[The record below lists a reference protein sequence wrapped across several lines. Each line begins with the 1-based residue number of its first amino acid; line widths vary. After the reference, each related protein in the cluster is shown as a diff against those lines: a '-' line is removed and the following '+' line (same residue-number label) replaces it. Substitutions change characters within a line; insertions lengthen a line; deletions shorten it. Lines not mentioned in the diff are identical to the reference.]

1 MRDLV
6 FALVALAVLFVLLQI
21 RRQPTLLRSHHARQ
35 NHWLPP
41 RLRGRFVRV
50 ASLRSSA
57 ASGLASLPDG
67 DGGVLLALANYY
79 GDSSL
84 FAFDPGHLPRR
95 AGKKPTA
102 REVQRVSTS
111 AAHDWEALRLPDG
124 TEQLVVANS
133 EATYSVVLQRND
145 TRLRHA
151 LPPPRC
157 FDTVGAQCAD
167 WKAAGECERNAHYM
181 RRNCAAACGACDDF
195 SGPFVAVQKLET
207 AGASAVHHFTR
218 RAEEEG
224 AAPRH
229 FLAVANY
236 KAPEQRGVAIY
247 EWNTKVTM
255 WERFRWLEVG
265 GVSEFCDCET
275 DDGRLLLGAA
285 VWFTGSFETKS
296 LLFEFDDESQ
306 QFRVVQTLATLGAH
320 DLECFGA
327 GGDGVAEQLLAVANV
342 RDGDSQLVESV
353 IYRRATAAEGG
364 SSTGGEPMR
373 FVEMQRLPTR
383 GNHDIEPMRIGPHSL
398 LAIANQGD
406 GVTCNSSVDILYY
419 TFKRFAPLQS
429 LDVGCATY
437 AHSFVARGRLFLAV
451 AVERVGDD
459 AADSATYN
467 TESHVYEWVPD

>member
-1 MRDLV
+1 M
-6 FALVALAVLFVLLQI
+6 
-21 RRQPTLLRSHHARQ
+21 
-35 NHWLPP
+35 
-41 RLRGRFVRV
+41 
-50 ASLRSSA
+50 
-57 ASGLASLPDG
+57 
-67 DGGVLLALANYY
+67 
-79 GDSSL
+79 
-84 FAFDPGHLPRR
+84 
-95 AGKKPTA
+95 
-102 REVQRVSTS
+102 
-111 AAHDWEALRLPDG
+111 
-124 TEQLVVANS
+124 VANS

-285 VWFTGSFETKS
+285 VCRLDRDQEPASS
-296 LLFEFDDESQ
+296 LTTRASS
-306 QFRVVQTLATLGAH
+306 LGGADARH
-320 DLECFGA
+320 LGRARPECFGA
-327 GGDGVAEQLLAVANV
+327 GGDGVAECSGGRQCARWRLAA
-342 RDGDSQLVESV
+342 RGIGD
-353 IYRRATAAEGG
+353 
-364 SSTGGEPMR
+364 
-373 FVEMQRLPTR
+373 LP
-383 GNHDIEPMRIGPHSL
+383 
-398 LAIANQGD
+398 AGD
-406 GVTCNSSVDILYY
+406 GGGG
-419 TFKRFAPLQS
+419 Q
-429 LDVGCATY
+429 
-437 AHSFVARGRLFLAV
+437 
-451 AVERVGDD
+451 
-459 AADSATYN
+459 
-467 TESHVYEWVPD
+467 